1 MVSYNFCTVNRSST
15 LQLVLV
21 HISPVA
27 LVHGALASQTPPKP
41 WRPSHGPAMCDP
53 GAAMPARESL
63 NIDAQTNSVR
73 GIVALQQTPSFPIQ
87 FISFRQNFQTFN
99 SPKRSQRPVL
109 GLDHHRN
116 MEPRIA
122 AKGLKRKPT
131 PEDRQQIQRKCVHSS
146 FSRRGHCSRSKP
158 VAVEDETSGH
168 ISATRLGGDSPQTG
182 HAQKEDQR
190 VRAWDRTYG
199 GVTADC
205 PTA

>member
-1 MVSYNFCTVNRSST
+1 MVSYNFCTVNRSSI

-21 HISPVA
+21 HIGPVA

-73 GIVALQQTPSFPIQ
+73 GIVALQQTPSFPIR
-87 FISFRQNFQTFN
+87 FISFRQNFPTFN

-122 AKGLKRKPT
+122 AKGLKGSQFQKIDNRSSASAST
-131 PEDRQQIQRKCVHSS
+131 AASVDRDTVPEASRWPWKMKRRDTSLPRGWEEIAR
-146 FSRRGHCSRSKP
+146 RRGMHKRK
-158 VAVEDETSGH
+158 TSGCG
-168 ISATRLGGDSPQTG
+168 LGT
-182 HAQKEDQR
+182 ER
-190 VRAWDRTYG
+190 MG
-199 GVTADC
+199 G
-205 PTA
+205 